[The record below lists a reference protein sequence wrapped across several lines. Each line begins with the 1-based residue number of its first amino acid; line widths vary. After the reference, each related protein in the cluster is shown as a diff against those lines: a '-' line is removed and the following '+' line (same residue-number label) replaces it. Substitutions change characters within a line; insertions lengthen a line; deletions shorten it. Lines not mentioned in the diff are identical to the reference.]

1 MSEIVTNDIWQIKE
15 LVPAVLDILGLSVIL
30 NVEVW
35 EYFIF

>member
-1 MSEIVTNDIWQIKE
+1 MIFGRPFKD
-15 LVPAVLDILGLSVIL
+15 LVPAVLDIVGLSVIL